1 MATFGGAG
9 YNAAKY
15 ASFRPTYPQSLFKF
29 IFEYHRN
36 SSVNSHWGTV
46 VDLGCGTGEHR
57 EPRIAALTDVAQRVL
72 ISILF
77 RFRASYQGVLAVYAH
92 HWSGTQREDVGG
104 SSQGSEAAR
113 AQGRTRICTVCCGEA
128 AIPRRQQRGSHH
140 LRLVL
145 VIYYVAVSCEL
156 TCTFAHQPRQPTGL
170 TGLCFGK
177 KPPVCYV
184 PEEPWRHGYVA
195 LRESSFLS
203 FNSNNLVCLRVTPN
217 SG

>member
-29 IFEYHRN
+29 IFEFHRN

-57 EPRIAALTDVAQRVL
+57 EPRIAALTDVTQRAL
-72 ISILF
+72 ILILF
-77 RFRASYQGVLAVYAH
+77 RSRASYQGVFAIYAH

-104 SSQGSEAAR
+104 SAQGSEAAR

-128 AIPRRQQRGSHH
+128 AIPRRQQRGSHY

-145 VIYYVAVSCEL
+145 AIYYVASSCEIFS
-156 TCTFAHQPRQPTGL
+156 TFAHQPRQPIGL
-170 TGLCFGK
+170 TGLCSGK
-177 KPPVCYV
+177 KPRVCYV
-184 PEEPWRHGYVA
+184 PAEPWLHGYVA
-195 LRESSFLS
+195 LRKSSFRFVS
-203 FNSNNLVCLRVTPN
+203 SNPLVCLRATPN